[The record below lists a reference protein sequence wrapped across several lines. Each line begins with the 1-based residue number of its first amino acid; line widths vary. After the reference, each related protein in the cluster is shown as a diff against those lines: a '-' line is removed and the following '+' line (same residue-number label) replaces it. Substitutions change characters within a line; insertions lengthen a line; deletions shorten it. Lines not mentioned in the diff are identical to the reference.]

1 MNLVDSNKKDIYIYI
16 YEKKQLRK
24 KEKDLKG
31 LKWKV
36 HEKLVQH
43 KHYRIGLRI

>member
-1 MNLVDSNKKDIYIYI
+1 MNLVDSNKKEYIYI
-16 YEKKQLRK
+16 WEGTNKK

-43 KHYRIGLRI
+43 KHYRIGLRIW